1 MDINAL
7 SDFGKSLG
15 TSLGIT
21 FAVLV
26 PFAIFF
32 AIYPQYIF
40 KLISSLFKNNEPFPV
55 GTGNCAIIP
64 GETIAVTRVP
74 SAYLAHVAFFFTF
87 IFTNAYYVFNESKK
101 DYTSS
106 SQYDNRR
113 YRSAMIMATVITLYL
128 IIVFARYNITGCDSS
143 LGVLYTTIAF
153 GALGFGTYKFAELC
167 GARSVDILGIT
178 TSYVPEA
185 AEVPLA
191 CGN

>member
-7 SDFGKSLG
+7 SDFGKSFG

-40 KLISSLFKNNEPFPV
+40 KLMTSLFKNNGPMAAAD
-55 GTGNCAIIP
+55 NCAIIP
-64 GETIAVTRVP
+64 GDTIAVTRVP

-106 SQYDNRR
+106 NQYDNRR

>member
-40 KLISSLFKNNEPFPV
+40 NLMSSLFKNNGPMAAA
-55 GTGNCAIIP
+55 GNCAIIP
-64 GETIAVTRVP
+64 GDTIAVSRVP

-106 SQYDNRR
+106 NQYDNRR

-143 LGVLYTTIAF
+143 LGVIYTTIAF